1 MGLAKQDNHPM
12 TEITR
17 VPIKPIAKGSLAKL
31 WLGVAAAV
39 VLGAGLAFMA
49 LPRGVSVDVV
59 AEGTGPSPGRED
71 VIFVRYTGKLTDGT
85 VFDQSQD
92 IPLPIPGLLPPGS
105 PLPLARM
112 IPGFADGAV
121 QMKKGGKYTLF
132 IPADKGYGAQG
143 QKDREGNEVIAPNSD
158 LIFDVE
164 LIDFMSE
171 ADFQRRIEVLQQAM
185 QMQQGQMGGAEAP
198 SPGAAPLPQD
208 APAPQ

>member
-1 MGLAKQDNHPM
+1 M
-12 TEITR
+12 TEITQ

-31 WLGVAAAV
+31 WLGVGAAV
-39 VLGAGLAFMA
+39 ALGAGLAWAAM
-49 LPRGVSVDVV
+49 PGGVDVDVV
-59 AEGTGPSPGRED
+59 AEGTGLSPGRED
-71 VIFVRYTGKLTDGT
+71 VIFVRYTGKLADGT

-112 IPGFADGAV
+112 IPGFAEGAV

-132 IPADKGYGAQG
+132 IPADKGYGPEGSRDQQG
-143 QKDREGNEVIAPNSD
+143 NLVIPPNAD

-185 QMQQGQMGGAEAP
+185 QMQQGQMGA
-198 SPGAAPLPQD
+198 PGAPPPDGAADPQSAPPQ
-208 APAPQ
+208 